1 MAWRITRTVS
11 AEGRGRTHLGG
22 RSVPVG
28 VLGEIAEHLVTV
40 HGQSDQIR
48 LRSAARQREALD
60 RFAGPDMSEALAA
73 YRATWQRLKHVEGR
87 LADIVATARERQQEA
102 ELLRIGLAEVERVQP
117 QPGEDAALRAES
129 TRLGHAE
136 ELRLAAQNAHLALT
150 GDPDG
155 PGSPDVAALLAQAR
169 RALDQVADHDPA
181 LAALAARLG
190 EIGYLVT
197 DVAAECA
204 SYADGVEAD
213 PARLSAVEE
222 RRAAL
227 SALARTHGGDVD
239 AVLAWAAE
247 AAPRLLELDGDEDRT
262 TELHA
267 QREQL
272 RGTLAEHAAELTR
285 RRTDAAAALGDAVS
299 GELADLSM
307 PDARL
312 VVDVRRREDPD
323 GLAVDLAGQGG
334 AGTGPGS
341 GRYAA
346 GPDGIDEVEFLLVP
360 HPGAPPRPIARGASG
375 GELSRVM
382 LGLEVVLAAA
392 DPVPTFVFD
401 EVDAGVGGRAALGI
415 GRRLARLA
423 RTSQVL
429 VVTHLAQ
436 VAAFADRHLTVV
448 KSSDGE
454 VTVSGVTSLDGPG
467 RVRELARMLGGMA
480 DSDTAQAHAQ
490 ELLEA
495 AEQERVAAERAAGTS
510 GRRGR
515 ARAPRSGERVPATS
529 QRSVRPSSGEDAP
542 AAAPTRS

>member
-1 MAWRITRTVS
+1 M
-11 AEGRGRTHLGG
+11 
-22 RSVPVG
+22 
-28 VLGEIAEHLVTV
+28 
-40 HGQSDQIR
+40 
-48 LRSAARQREALD
+48 
-60 RFAGPDMSEALAA
+60 
-73 YRATWQRLKHVEGR
+73 
-87 LADIVATARERQQEA
+87 
-102 ELLRIGLAEVERVQP
+102 
-117 QPGEDAALRAES
+117 
-129 TRLGHAE
+129 
-136 ELRLAAQNAHLALT
+136 
-150 GDPDG
+150 
-155 PGSPDVAALLAQAR
+155 
-169 RALDQVADHDPA
+169 
-181 LAALAARLG
+181 
-190 EIGYLVT
+190 
-197 DVAAECA
+197 
-204 SYADGVEAD
+204 
-213 PARLSAVEE
+213 
-222 RRAAL
+222 

-272 RGTLAEHAAELTR
+272 RATLAEHAAQLSR
-285 RRTDAAAALGDAVS
+285 RRADAAAALGDAVS

-312 VVDVRRREDPD
+312 VVDVGRREDPD
-323 GLAVDLAGQGG
+323 GLAVDLGDQKG
-334 AGTGPGS
+334 AV
-341 GRYAA
+341 RYAA

-360 HPGAPPRPIARGASG
+360 HPGAPARPIARGASG

-495 AEQERVAAERAAGTS
+495 AEQERSAAPERAPRAS

-515 ARAPRSGERVPATS
+515 AREPRTGERVPATA